1 MRRTAIQDSDVGD
14 VEVGGQKGC
23 RAVHMISARAK
34 KQRMSGAIRCF
45 VCRQDV
51 TYSGG
56 YSLFH

>member
-34 KQRMSGAIRCF
+34 KHN
-45 VCRQDV
+45 V
-51 TYSGG
+51 
-56 YSLFH
+56 